1 MKTYN
6 IKSGSSIAAGTHE
19 GFAVTQTDAN
29 EADLCGT
36 AAPCG
41 LIVSINDSAATM
53 VVAED
58 GEDAY
63 GAPGA
68 TITIGTHKYLMSAA
82 DSRLDPATA
91 GNYVV
96 AIPKGDADA
105 AADSGVIPVRVSIFE
120 LDS

>member
-6 IKSGSSIAAGTHE
+6 IKAASAIAAGTHE
-19 GFAVTQTDAN
+19 GFAVTQTAAN

-41 LIVSINDSAATM
+41 LIVSIDDSAGTM
-53 VVAED
+53 VVAEP
-58 GEDAY
+58 GEDAW

-96 AIPKGDADA
+96 AIPKGDADGVA
-105 AADSGVIPVRVSIFE
+105 ESGLIPVRVHIFE